1 MIPAV
6 EAEALIL
13 DLTPYPQGE
22 HCIEQ
27 ISLTEAQG
35 RILAQPVSSDLDF
48 PHWDNSAMD
57 GYAVRYADVRQATA
71 EHPVSLSI
79 IAEVPAGKPP
89 TQMVQSGQAARILTG
104 AMLPD
109 GADTIVMQEN
119 TQRQEDRVKILEAPT
134 QGQFVRH

>member
-48 PHWDNSAMD
+48 PHWDKLRHGRLRGTLRRCTA
-57 GYAVRYADVRQATA
+57 GYGRASCI
-71 EHPVSLSI
+71 P
-79 IAEVPAGKPP
+79 
-89 TQMVQSGQAARILTG
+89 
-104 AMLPD
+104 
-109 GADTIVMQEN
+109 
-119 TQRQEDRVKILEAPT
+119 
-134 QGQFVRH
+134 